1 MWVRYMGIR
10 LAELSDFNIV
20 KMITVA
26 TIKEIYPH
34 YYPKGAVT
42 FFINHHSDEN
52 ITNDIL
58 NNYVFLYSDLKGNI
72 VGTVTVKKNEICRLF
87 VLPQYQGNGYGKEM
101 LKFAE
106 KEISKHYEEIILDAS
121 LSAKAIYLKMG
132 YKETEYHIIKTE
144 QNDYLCYDVMKKQL

>member
-1 MWVRYMGIR
+1 MGIR
-10 LAELSDFNIV
+10 LAKLSDCNIV
-20 KMITVA
+20 KLITVT
-26 TIKEIYPH
+26 TIKEVYPH
-34 YYPKGAVT
+34 YYPDGAVA
-42 FFINHHSDEN
+42 FFINHHNDEN

-58 NNYVFLYSDLKGNI
+58 NNFVFLYSDLEGNI

-106 KEISKHYEEIILDAS
+106 KEISRHYDEIILDAS

-132 YKETEYHIIKTE
+132 YKEIEYHIIKT
-144 QNDYLCYDVMKKQL
+144 QLNDYLCYDIMKKQLNNFQ